1 MTGIDW
7 LIVAFTAL
15 MALYGYG
22 QGFLVGALSLGGF
35 VTGAIVGT
43 RVGPMLLSEGAAS
56 PYAPLFGLFGALAVG
71 GMLAL
76 GLEGVAHAMR
86 GRLTRW
92 GTKRRGLAALDGLL
106 GAGLIAVV
114 GLGISW
120 VVGAIALQTPAA
132 RQLRDDIQRSQVLR
146 RLNAALPPSGP
157 ILNALAR
164 FDPFPRVQGPSPS
177 GSRPDAAIASDPQV
191 RGAGEGVVRILGTA
205 CGLGVQGSG
214 WVAGPTTV
222 VTNAHVVAGVR
233 DAVVTVEGEGD
244 RLEAQA
250 VHFDPRNDLA
260 VLRVG
265 GLPGRPLTLAADPSP
280 GTSGAV
286 LGFPGNGDYDV
297 SPARLGR
304 TVTALSQDAYGR
316 GPLSRRIT
324 VLRGRV
330 REGNSGG
337 PMVDGSG
344 RVVTTVFAATVGA
357 RTAGGYGVPNAVVR
371 RALRSA
377 DGPTGTGPCA

>member
-7 LIVAFTAL
+7 LIIAFTAL
-15 MALYGYG
+15 MAVYGYS
-22 QGFLVGALSLGGF
+22 QGFLVGALSLAGF
-35 VTGAIVGT
+35 VGGAIVGT

-56 PYAPLFGLFGALAVG
+56 PYAPLFGLFGALVVG
-71 GMLAL
+71 GVLAL
-76 GLEGVAHAMR
+76 GLEGVAQSLRA
-86 GRLTRW
+86 RLTA
-92 GTKRRGLAALDGLL
+92 GGGARGLAALDGLL
-106 GAGLIAVV
+106 GAGLIALV
-114 GLGISW
+114 GLGVSW
-120 VVGAIALQTPAA
+120 ILGAVTLQTPAA

-164 FDPFPRVQGPSPS
+164 FDPFPRVQGPPPG
-177 GSRPDAAIASDPQV
+177 GSRPDAAIASDSQV
-191 RGAGEGVVRILGTA
+191 RGAREGVVRILGTA

-214 WVAGPTTV
+214 WIASPTTV

-233 DAVVTVEGEGD
+233 DAVVTLDGDGE
-244 RLEAQA
+244 RLEAQP
-250 VHFDPRNDLA
+250 VHFDARNDLA

-265 GLPGRPLTLAADPSP
+265 NLPGRSLRLADDPSP
-280 GTSGAV
+280 GTGGAV

-297 SPARLGR
+297 VPARLGR

-324 VLRGRV
+324 VLRGQV

-337 PMVDGSG
+337 PMVDGAG
-344 RVVTTVFAATVGA
+344 RVVTTVFAATVGT
-357 RTAGGYGVPNAVVR
+357 RTAGGYGVPNSVVR
-371 RALRSA
+371 RALRA
-377 DGPTGTGPCA
+377 AGTPVGTGPCA